1 MLENHIVWYNIVSFD
16 ISYDSIWYN
25 IKPYIMLHYPFKL
38 TNFKYGK
45 IMLNF
50 RRRGGTLVRFLE
62 HVSYFHQT
70 FTDGAYWHT
79 SGQNRL
85 GCWNWARN
93 IRNWWR
99 FSDAGRGLGF
109 WYRLTFLKQVPFD
122 DHFKVIV
129 RSIFIKRRWM
139 MHLVILIQLNGLDAE
154 SDP

>member
-1 MLENHIVWYNIVSFD
+1 MIPFDTISNHIVWYIIHLSSLTWSLGRLCYTLGVGAVHCGKVFRAR
-16 ISYDSIWYN
+16 
-25 IKPYIMLHYPFKL
+25 LAHYL
-38 TNFKYGK
+38 
-45 IMLNF
+45 
-50 RRRGGTLVRFLE
+50 
-62 HVSYFHQT
+62 SYFHQT
-70 FTDGAYWHT
+70 YMDGAYWHT

-139 MHLVILIQLNGLDAE
+139 MHLGILMQLNGLDAE